1 LEASTS
7 HLCRQGWI
15 ALCPSPSAR
24 PASTSFVSFVLSFVP
39 LFVCFFRL
47 FIRLFVFPSLDDK
60 VKRARSSDGVCDRTD
75 VEAKKESSVVDVAL
89 QPKKRNVIIKQI
101 VWADSNTRFCEKIK
115 VFSGT
120 DFYCFLFNVIEK
132 FRRILIHPGK
142 HLLKQRDSFEQ
153 SSTWTE
159 QPKVI
164 KLRKNRTAFW
174 FDQNRWVFSNHFS
187 WKETYEWI
195 MKDGIF
201 RKR

>member
-1 LEASTS
+1 MSERLVAAVLLSRVSFSYQTAHTGYNLKMGGGGHLGSIGWCCLLQPSSVCLSVSLSLSLCHPILEASTS

-101 VWADSNTRFCEKIK
+101 V
-115 VFSGT
+115 
-120 DFYCFLFNVIEK
+120 
-132 FRRILIHPGK
+132 
-142 HLLKQRDSFEQ
+142 
-153 SSTWTE
+153 
-159 QPKVI
+159 
-164 KLRKNRTAFW
+164 
-174 FDQNRWVFSNHFS
+174 
-187 WKETYEWI
+187 
-195 MKDGIF
+195 
-201 RKR
+201 